1 VLKISKIV
9 SEYQYNK
16 FMDFL
21 VYIRF
26 IFLEQRMFIE
36 TSRKMK
42 ILGILWVIRFISE
55 EIYEES

>member
-1 VLKISKIV
+1 VLKNSQIV
-9 SEYQYNK
+9 SEYHYNK

-26 IFLEQRMFIE
+26 IFLEQRTFLE

-42 ILGILWVIRFISE
+42 ILGILLVIRFISE
-55 EIYEES
+55 ESYEDS